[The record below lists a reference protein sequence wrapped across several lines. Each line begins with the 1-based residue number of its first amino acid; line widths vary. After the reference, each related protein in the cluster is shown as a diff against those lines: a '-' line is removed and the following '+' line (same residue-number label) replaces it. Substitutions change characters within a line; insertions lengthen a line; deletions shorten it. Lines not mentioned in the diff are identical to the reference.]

1 MVIAAKSLPDAG
13 EIARRCNLSAMT
25 IQKLMAIIHSSGS
38 NKITTQDLAERLD
51 TTVRNA
57 NRIMQNLCRGNIAK
71 PVYTQS
77 THSRGRP
84 IQVYALDF
92 DSLNG

>member
-1 MVIAAKSLPDAG
+1 
-13 EIARRCNLSAMT
+13 MT
-25 IQKLMAIIHSSGS
+25 IAQSIGS
-38 NKITTQDLAERLD
+38 NKITTQDLAVRLD

-57 NRIMQNLCRGNIAK
+57 NRIMQNLCKGGIAK

-92 DSLNG
+92 EITNG